1 MIEVQIVNQENIND
15 FIDIPKKLYDARQIV
30 QNESEERKIL
40 SKEHTLSKYFEVTGF
55 VCYQDQIPV
64 ARCMLTIY
72 DDREEVY
79 IGYFECVD
87 DSGVAKVLFDFVEEQ
102 IHLLGKKR
110 IVGPVDASF
119 WIRYRMKINCFDT
132 RPYFSEPN
140 NMPYYQKLWEIC
152 GYQTLKLYT
161 SNRFSRF
168 KKKDLYKEKNVKRY
182 HQFMNKGYKFVSPST
197 QNWDEAL
204 SDVYSLMIELYSDF
218 PVYSRITE
226 EDFKSL
232 FMDYKSILDCSVVK
246 LAYYKDEPVAFFIGI
261 PDYHNHIYGKIG
273 LAQIIY
279 ILSKRIR
286 SSNYIMLYLG
296 VKKEHL
302 GLGLAMTQTMIE
314 NVHKKRASSI
324 SAFMMDGKVTQS
336 YIAENCIKTYEYAL
350 FYKEI

>member
-1 MIEVQIVNQENIND
+1 MIEVKIVNHENIDD
-15 FIDIPKKLYDARQIV
+15 FTEIPQKLYSSKQIV

-40 SKEHTLSKYFEVTGF
+40 SKEHILSKYFDVTGF
-55 VCYQDQIPV
+55 VCYQDQNPV

-72 DDREEVY
+72 RDREEAYV
-79 IGYFECVD
+79 GYFECIED
-87 DSGVAKVLFDFVEEQ
+87 ITIAKALFDYVEEQ
-102 IHLLGKKR
+102 IRLLGKKR

-132 RPYFSEPN
+132 RPYFGEPN
-140 NMPYYQKLWEIC
+140 NMSYYQKFWETC

-168 KKKDLYKEKNVKRY
+168 KKKDLHKEKNIKRY
-182 HQFMNKGYKFVSPST
+182 NQFISKGYKIISPST
-197 QNWDEAL
+197 KNWDL
-204 SDVYSLMIELYSDF
+204 VLGDVYSLIIELYSDF
-218 PVYSRITE
+218 PVYSRISL
-226 EDFKSL
+226 EDFKAL
-232 FMDYKSILDCSVVK
+232 FADYKSILDCSVVK
-246 LAYYKDEPVAFFIGI
+246 LAYYNDEPVAFFIGL

-273 LAQIIY
+273 FAQILY

-302 GLGLAMTQTMIE
+302 GLGLAMTQSQIE
-314 NVHKKRASSI
+314 NVYKKRASSI
-324 SAFMMDGKVTQS
+324 SAFMMDGKVTQR

-350 FYKEI
+350 MHKEL